1 MRTQRYN
8 DCRREAFRGSDYRQ
22 AIEDLRG
29 LRQAA
34 RTAES
39 PRLVEQ
45 LNRRYIELCGSI
57 AKQFTVPTDIVS
69 YDSFVIGGPFESDRL
84 QPHTP
89 AIRSTDCMF

>member
-1 MRTQRYN
+1 MNNKHYN

-22 AIEDLRG
+22 EIEDLRG

-34 RTAES
+34 RTAEA
-39 PRLVEQ
+39 PRLKEQ
-45 LNRRYIELCGSI
+45 FKRRYIELCGAI
-57 AKQFTVPTDIVS
+57 AKRFAVPADLVS

-89 AIRSTDCMF
+89 AIRSTDCTL

>member
-1 MRTQRYN
+1 MENKRYN

-22 AIEDLRG
+22 AIENLRG

-39 PRLVEQ
+39 PRLAEQ
-45 LNRRYIELCGSI
+45 LNRRYIKLCGAI
-57 AKQFTVPTDIVS
+57 AKQFTVPADIVS

-84 QPHTP
+84 KPYAPVIH
-89 AIRSTDCMF
+89 STDYTL